1 MQDQEIQIIP
11 FGGLGEFGMNTLLL
25 KSGNQGIIID
35 AGIMF
40 PGDDLLGVDFV
51 TPDFTYLS
59 EVSLQLL
66 AIILTHGHEDH
77 IGGLPYLLPRHSAPI
92 YGTRLTLELL
102 QGKLREH
109 GLSGKVDQHCVENRQ
124 RIQLGPFE
132 IEFIH
137 VTHSIPDSMALAI
150 RTPVGVIFHTG
161 DFKFDQSPVDR
172 KLTDFSRIN
181 YYGEQ
186 GVRLLLSDSTN
197 SERMGFTPSESSL
210 YLTLE
215 KIFLRAKKKI
225 IASCFSSSL
234 HRLQVFIDLAHK
246 FGRKVAPIGRSM
258 TNAVHIGT
266 TLGYLKVPPDVM
278 IGAPEVK
285 FLPAD
290 KLLVL
295 SSGSQGEPM
304 SALSRLAVDE
314 FKGVYLEPEDIV
326 ILSTRVIPGN
336 ERRISNM
343 VNHLSKR
350 GAVVLDEHMER
361 VHVSGHASQE
371 ELKLMISMIRPQVF
385 VPVHGEYRQL
395 KFHADIARE
404 VGLADSQIRILEDG
418 DCLRLTPTEAVAGEK
433 LPIGRSF
440 IDEEMAQEI
449 HDVILRDRRFL
460 SEDGFVVAI
469 LKINRGTGE
478 VQAPVEIIT
487 RGFIHAEESEEFFEK
502 TRNLIQELV
511 ASTPIE
517 EKQDET
523 MFKDML
529 RKSLKKFFYKQTQK
543 RPIILPVIMEA

>member
-1 MQDQEIQIIP
+1 LQDHQIQIIP

-25 KSGNQGIIID
+25 KSGNQGIFID

-51 TPDFTYLS
+51 APDFTYLS
-59 EVSLQLL
+59 DISLDLL

-77 IGGLPYLLPRHSAPI
+77 IGGLPYLLPHHSAPI
-92 YGTRLTLELL
+92 YGTPLTLALVE
-102 QGKLREH
+102 GKLREH
-109 GLSGKVDQHCVENRQ
+109 GLADQTTMHRVHGREKL
-124 RIQLGPFE
+124 QLGPFS

-150 RTPVGVIFHTG
+150 ETPAGVIVHTG

-172 KLTDFSRIN
+172 KLTDFSRLN
-181 YYGEQ
+181 YYGER
-186 GVRLLLSDSTN
+186 GVRILLSDSTN
-197 SERMGFTPSESSL
+197 SERAGFTPSESSL
-210 YLTLE
+210 YLSLE
-215 KIFLRAKKKI
+215 KIFLRAKKKV
-225 IASCFSSSL
+225 IASCFASSL
-234 HRLQVFIDLAHK
+234 HRIQVFVDLAHR
-246 FGRKVAPIGRSM
+246 FERKVAPIGRSM
-258 TNAVHIGT
+258 TNAVNIGT
-266 TLGYLKVPPDVM
+266 SLGYLKVPEDVM
-278 IGAPEVK
+278 ISATEVK
-285 FLPAD
+285 MLPSERV
-290 KLLVL
+290 LVL

-314 FKGVYLEPEDIV
+314 FRGVYLEPEDFV

-371 ELKLMISMIRPQVF
+371 ELKLMISMIRPQFF
-385 VPVHGEYRQL
+385 VPLHGEYRQL

-404 VGLADSQIRILEDG
+404 VGLNESQIRILEDG
-418 DCLRLTPTEAVAGEK
+418 DCLGVTPSETVYEGK
-433 LPIGRSF
+433 LPIGRRF
-440 IDEEMAQEI
+440 IDEEMAEEI
-449 HDVILRDRRFL
+449 HDMVLRDRRFL

-469 LKINRGTGE
+469 VRIDRGTGE
-478 VQAPVEIIT
+478 THGPAEIIT
-487 RGFIHAEESEEFFEK
+487 RGFIHPEDSEPFLEE
-502 TRNLIQELV
+502 TRSLIHDLV
-511 ASTPIE
+511 AHTPIE

-523 MFKDML
+523 LFKELL

-543 RPIILPVIMEA
+543 RPLILPVILEA